1 MKYHLVK
8 ISCNDIRIPSEF
20 HLFYGV
26 SNIIEIR
33 IKQGKITQK
42 QIIWPLHILQHH
54 FLKDGEKK
62 KITIKDNKKERKSRS
77 SMTSHY
83 TATA

>member
-33 IKQGKITQK
+33 IKKGKITQK
-42 QIIWPLHILQHH
+42 QIIWPLHILHH

-77 SMTSHY
+77 SMTLHY
-83 TATA
+83 TPTA